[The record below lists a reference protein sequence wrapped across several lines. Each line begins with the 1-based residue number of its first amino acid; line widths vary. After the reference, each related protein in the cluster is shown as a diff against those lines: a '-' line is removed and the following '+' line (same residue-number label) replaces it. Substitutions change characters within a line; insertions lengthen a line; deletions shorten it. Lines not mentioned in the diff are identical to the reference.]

1 MYERSNFEVKPMRF
15 YKEDNYLSMR
25 DVEVDDIVVAKV
37 VSYYN
42 GIIKLKVGQMDAVMD
57 LEDINSYDD
66 EAKNSKFVVAQIGKR
81 MLCRIRNKKDN
92 TLYLERRSVVDET
105 IDYLRENIG
114 SIVPATV
121 EAIEPYGIFV
131 DIGNGVNSLIRVKE
145 VSKSRHY
152 DLSKILEKGESTNV
166 MILDFDPETSYFEV
180 SRKQA
185 YQMLSLEA
193 GMITEVI
200 CSHPIED
207 ETGIFVECDPG
218 HSGIMD
224 VPEKM
229 SAYDFK
235 DGTKVQAIITK
246 VLDIR
251 FRCDFIGFV

>member
-1 MYERSNFEVKPMRF
+1 MLEREKFEVKPMRF
-15 YKEDNYLSMR
+15 YKADRYLDMQDI
-25 DVEVDDIVVAKV
+25 DVGDIVVAKV
-37 VSYYN
+37 ISFYN
-42 GIIKLKVGQMDAVMD
+42 DTIQLQVNNMDAVMD

-66 EAKNSKFVVAQIGKR
+66 DLKNAKFAVSQIGKNILAR
-81 MLCRIRNKKDN
+81 VRNKKDN

-114 SIVPATV
+114 EVVPATV
-121 EAIEPYGIFV
+121 EAIEPYGVFV
-131 DIGNGVNSLIRVKE
+131 DIGNGVNSLIRVRE

-152 DLSKILEKGESTNV
+152 DLTKIIEKGENTRV
-166 MILDFDPETSYFEV
+166 KLLDFDPITSYFTI

-185 YQMLSLEA
+185 FENPKIEEGML
-193 GMITEVI
+193 TEVI

-218 HSGIMD
+218 NSGIMD
-224 VPEKM
+224 IPENM
-229 SAYDFK
+229 SKYDFE

-246 VLDIR
+246 VLDIG